1 MRHSMLSK
9 MKNELLAKP
18 KGTTLKEHIENVTNE
33 AIKIIQKHSFVIKKY
48 EQLTG
53 KNLEKRLKV
62 AAKFHDDGKKHLKWQ
77 NACKKENE
85 IYLTT
90 QKVMGGYLQKTGIR
104 HEMESLYLHQ
114 NDKYPFS
121 EVLKIAIAA
130 HHGKLGQ
137 TWETRWEE
145 DENGKYKE
153 YWNEFKRLS
162 YTTFDLN
169 YPENFNYAILKNYEF
184 GGVRSYLQLADHR
197 ASIIEDKNEIPEF
210 KSFDYHF
217 NSEWKRKNVQKIAE
231 DNWQDELLLLR
242 APTGSGK
249 TDAALLWAKKQI
261 ENHKADRLVIAMP
274 TRFTSNALS
283 INVASSLSETGLY
296 HSSAW
301 FVRHFETAKKS
312 YDAEHKAKLQH
323 EFARLLETPVTVC
336 TIDHLLI
343 SLTHSREDHHSIT
356 FNLAHSCVVIDEADF
371 YDEFTQANIL
381 QLLKV
386 LKILKV
392 PVLIMSASIPQSSLE
407 LYQSTGFKPKE
418 IKEDTSEN
426 LSVRCSIE
434 NIKKYKV
441 VNELQ
446 DLLVKSL
453 DQPTIIYANTVA
465 KAMEFYEWFKNRGI
479 LPILY
484 HSRFTEPDKLKKEEM
499 LLENFGKEAW
509 RNSKANGIAILTQ
522 IGEMSVNISANYMIS
537 DICPIDRLVQRTGR
551 LSRFEFINATGKLN
565 VIIPYKDNEVYPAP
579 YGNYIMKKGWTMSK
593 PLEDTINLL
602 QPKSY
607 NAFEFVDL
615 VNKIYKELPK
625 FSSRTEINADKLK
638 DHIINNWLILPLA
651 VTEEDEENTHVW
663 NSRDIDAQVDIYV
676 LDPYDY
682 LEKNLQRFKD
692 LEKNK
697 HKDCFFDNYKK
708 FMYFRNQYVIS
719 CPNYLFQK
727 ARKNGKVYQ
736 RNKIWIGDNRE
747 SKSIWCTSNYDSNIG
762 LVLDDKDDF

>member
-1 MRHSMLSK
+1 MN
-9 MKNELLAKP
+9 NEPLAKP

-33 AIKIIQKHSFVIKKY
+33 AKKIIQKHSFVIKKY

-53 KNLEKRLKV
+53 KSLERRLKV

-77 NACKKENE
+77 IACKKENE
-85 IYLTT
+85 IYLQT
-90 QKVMGGYLQKTGIR
+90 QKVNGGYLQKTGIR

-121 EVLKIAIAA
+121 EVLKISIAA

-137 TWETRWEE
+137 SLETRWEK

-153 YWNEFKRLS
+153 FWNEFKRLS

-169 YPENFNYAILKNYEF
+169 YPENFSYSILKNYEF
-184 GGVRSYLQLADHR
+184 AGVRSYLQLADHR
-197 ASIIEDKNEIPEF
+197 ASILEDKKEIPEF
-210 KSFDYHF
+210 GEFDYRF
-217 NSEWKRKNVQKIAE
+217 NLKWERKNVQKIAE

-261 ENHKADRLVIAMP
+261 ENDKADRLVIAMP

-312 YDAEHKAKLQH
+312 YEAEHKAKLQH
-323 EFARLLETPVTVC
+323 EFARLLETPVTIC

-386 LKILKV
+386 LKLLEV
-392 PVLIMSASIPQSSLE
+392 PVLIMSASLPQSSLE

-426 LSVRCSIE
+426 LRIRCSIE

-465 KAMEFYEWFKNRGI
+465 KAVEFYQWFKNRGK
-479 LPILY
+479 LPVLY
-484 HSRFTEPDKLKKEEM
+484 HSRFTEPDKLKKEE
-499 LLENFGKEAW
+499 LLLDDFGKEAW
-509 RNSKANGIAILTQ
+509 RHKKANGIAILTQ
-522 IGEMSVNISANYMIS
+522 IGEMSVNISADYMIT
-537 DICPIDRLVQRTGR
+537 DICPIDRLVQRIGR

-565 VIIPYKDNEVYPAP
+565 VIIPFKDNEVYPAP

-607 NAFEFVDL
+607 NAFELVDL

-638 DHIINNWLILPLA
+638 DHIIDNWLILPLA
-651 VTEEDEENTHVW
+651 LTEQDEENTHVW
-663 NSRDIDAQVDIYV
+663 KSRDIDSQVDIYV

-697 HKDCFFDNYKK
+697 HKECFFDNYKE

-736 RNKIWIGDNRE
+736 RNKIWIGDNKE
-747 SKSIWCTSNYDSNIG
+747 SKSIWCTSNYDSDLG
-762 LVLDDKDDF
+762 LVLDDKDNF